1 MVQMDS
7 MAETQASTAIL
18 KVVALNHR
26 QTLEMVSI
34 REILTAVSM
43 EEVLEMDSMAETR
56 AFTAILKAVALNH
69 RQTLEMVSIREIL
82 AAVSMEEM
90 M

>member
-7 MAETQASTAIL
+7 MVETQASTAIL

-26 QTLEMVSI
+26 QTLV
-34 REILTAVSM
+34 
-43 EEVLEMDSMAETR
+43 
-56 AFTAILKAVALNH
+56 
-69 RQTLEMVSIREIL
+69 MVSIREIL

-90 M
+90 LEMDSMVETQASTAILKVVALSHRQTLEMVSMEEMM